1 MTLSCGC
8 HRQRGASRNEAEI
21 EDYVSHK
28 VAKLLD
34 SAYGPGQAIV
44 SVDVTLNFD
53 EIKRTVQDLLPVHGG
68 AAIGIHHK
76 HQVVTGAA
84 DPLSDEPTD
93 KEPAAHASNSTTD
106 VDYEYGR
113 SIEQVIAAPGG
124 ITRSVSG

>member
-1 MTLSCGC
+1 MK
-8 HRQRGASRNEAEI
+8 REI

-68 AAIGIHHK
+68 AAIRHTS
-76 HQVVTGAA
+76 Q
-84 DPLSDEPTD
+84 
-93 KEPAAHASNSTTD
+93 
-106 VDYEYGR
+106 
-113 SIEQVIAAPGG
+113 APGLSLELP
-124 ITRSVSG
+124 TP